1 MTLNVGP
8 SHPATHGVLRLVLEL
23 DGEEI
28 ISCDPVVGHLHRG
41 MEKIGETIQYNQFVP
56 YTDRFD
62 YLAPLSNNIAY
73 ACAVEKLLGWELP
86 PRGQALRVLALEL
99 SRFSSHILG
108 VGVYGMDVGAMT
120 VFLYCYEEREKI
132 HNFYEQL
139 TGARFTSS
147 YTRIGGQTRATF
159 LMKCSRKCS
168 SSAMKRPK
176 PLMKRKPSCS
186 KTKSSLTV
194 FRA

>member
-1 MTLNVGP
+1 M
-8 SHPATHGVLRLVLEL
+8 
-23 DGEEI
+23 
-28 ISCDPVVGHLHRG
+28 
-41 MEKIGETIQYNQFVP
+41 
-56 YTDRFD
+56 
-62 YLAPLSNNIAY
+62 
-73 ACAVEKLLGWELP
+73 EKLLGWELP

-147 YTRIGGQTRATF
+147 YTRIGGQTRDVPNEMLKEVLVFCDEA
-159 LMKCSRKCS
+159 
-168 SSAMKRPK
+168 A
-176 PLMKRKPSCS
+176 
-186 KTKSSLTV
+186 KTLDETEALLLKKQNLH
-194 FRA
+194 